1 MGAMNRARIT
11 AVILVACGLAG
22 VSIALGF
29 LYADFTRREGAWVE
43 LRTHSGQMSDQERL
57 AVLQAWKGPDNFA
70 PALVAGTLGVAALG
84 AGTLLALF
92 EMPFMRPKE
101 PTAPR

>member
-1 MGAMNRARIT
+1 MGSQARLT
-11 AVILVACGLAG
+11 AVILVALGLAG
-22 VSIALGF
+22 VSIALGC

-43 LRTHSGQMSDQERL
+43 LRTQSGQMSDEERQ
-57 AVLQAWKGPDNFA
+57 AVLQAWKGPDNFI
-70 PALVAGTLGVAALG
+70 PALLAGTLGVAALG
-84 AGTLLALF
+84 AGALFALF